1 MIRETTS
8 IKLDKI
14 TKDKAKAI
22 FEQLGLSMG
31 EAVNMFLTQVVL
43 NKGIP
48 FSIKLPND
56 ETQKTMKEIVEGKNI
71 EKLDIDELVK

>member
-8 IKLDKI
+8 IKLDKT

-43 NKGIP
+43 TKGIP